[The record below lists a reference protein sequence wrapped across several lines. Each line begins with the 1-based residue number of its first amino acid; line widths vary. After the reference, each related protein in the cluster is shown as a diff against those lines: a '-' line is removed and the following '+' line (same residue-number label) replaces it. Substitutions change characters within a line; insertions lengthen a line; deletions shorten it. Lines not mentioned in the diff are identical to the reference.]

1 MGVDGESRGPALT
14 SMFEVVLWGYD
25 RQQVT
30 RCIADLEAQLT
41 LLYADQRRAVQLV
54 SELEKCHTEN
64 LELRARASGVPT
76 AHRVGAEIETILAAA
91 ERQALEIRASA
102 EGVLSTA
109 RQEAVQILAAAKQQA
124 ARSERDC
131 ELLAERERQKSQL
144 AANELLAAAR
154 QEAEHIVSLARP
166 GVAAAGQRASRP
178 GPAQVKAAENGRAPA
193 KSHDAATRLAND
205 ARQYRPAPLDEE
217 SA

>member
-30 RCIADLEAQLT
+30 RCITDLEAQLT

-102 EGVLSTA
+102 EGVLSNA
-109 RQEAVQILAAAKQQA
+109 RQEAVQILAGAKQQA

-131 ELLAERERQKSQL
+131 ELLAQRERQKSQV

-154 QEAEHIVSLARP
+154 QEAEHIVSGARGSAGAGGSRAGRP
-166 GVAAAGQRASRP
+166 GHQQVAP
-178 GPAQVKAAENGRAPA
+178 AENGRGLSTPRDPA
-193 KSHDAATRLAND
+193 ARLASD
-205 ARQYRPAPLDEE
+205 TRGLRAAPLGEE